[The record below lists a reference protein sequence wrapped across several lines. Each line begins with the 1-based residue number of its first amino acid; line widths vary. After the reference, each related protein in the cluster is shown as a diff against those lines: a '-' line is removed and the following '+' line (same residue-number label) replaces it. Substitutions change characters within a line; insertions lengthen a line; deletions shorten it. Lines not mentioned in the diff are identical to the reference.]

1 MCFDSIS
8 YSSNIYTNSK
18 YYSML
23 YSLHSQASFVF
34 WQIFL
39 LIFVISCVV
48 YALLVC
54 GPCGLLYRLCLF
66 VCSLFGLFT
75 SLPGFLWMTSAFPL
89 NKGLDFG
96 AFYLVYPALG
106 FFISAFITVAESL
119 LKCQAETGNTLLLC
133 MYRHDTT
140 SETVNDLD
148 ICGTLLH
155 SNVHTRKKKEC
166 IFVLWQYCF
175 WKLSC
180 Q

>member
-1 MCFDSIS
+1 MTQLVTHPTYIQIVNTIVCYIV
-8 YSSNIYTNSK
+8 YTPKLPLFSDRF
-18 YYSML
+18 SCSFLSFLVLFML
-23 YSLHSQASFVF
+23 
-34 WQIFL
+34 FL
-39 LIFVISCVV
+39 
-48 YALLVC
+48 C

-106 FFISAFITVAESL
+106 FLISAFITDAESL

-155 SNVHTRKKKEC
+155 SNVHTRKKKDC

-175 WKLSC
+175 
-180 Q
+180 